1 MALTILYV
9 EDDRLISAA
18 VAELLT
24 CEGWRVETCADGLA
38 ALARL
43 EGDARYDL
51 IMLDNELPHVNGV
64 ELARRA
70 RATAH
75 RGRTPI
81 IMLSASDVGAEA
93 REAGVDLFLRK
104 PQDVGLIA
112 GAVEALVGR

>member
-1 MALTILYV
+1 MTLTILYV
-9 EDDRLISAA
+9 EDDQLISAA

-51 IMLDNELPHVNGV
+51 IMLDNDLPHVNGV

-70 RATAH
+70 RATA
-75 RGRTPI
+75 RRRRTPI
-81 IMLSASDVGAEA
+81 IMLSASEVGEEA
-93 REAGVDLFLRK
+93 RAAGVDLFLRK

-112 GAVEALVGR
+112 GAVESLVGR